1 MKVEFIETLVYF
13 IFVLGVLVFVHELGH
28 FLVAKKSGIRVEQF
42 SLGFPPKAFGI
53 TVGETEY
60 CISWLPLGGYVKL
73 AGMSD
78 FGNEEVKN
86 EPWEFQSKSRAVQAA
101 VMAAGPAMNFLL
113 GFLLILGIRLGAG
126 EEVLQITQIGRV
138 EPGSQLAGYGI
149 GEGDRV
155 LSVDGTA
162 VNDWQQLIQSLR
174 GAPTVSVDVLT
185 ADGDARTMRISTDPS
200 VGLGIEPLLTSTA
213 GSVVPGYP
221 AAKAGIIVG
230 DRIVSV
236 DEMAVDQWAIMRERI
251 SARPGMEIEIRWIRD
266 GAELSAQIVPKPEV
280 TEQGTIGLIGIGP
293 SMQPTMRV
301 PVSLGVAIERS
312 GQDLVGYTTLMFTI
326 VKRLVFGEMSGRLL
340 AGPVG
345 IAQMAGAKA
354 RQGWEALLNFMAM
367 LSINLAVLN
376 LLPIPA
382 LDGGHLMILSAEALT
397 RRSLSARQKEV
408 LQQAGFALLLCL
420 MVYVTFGD
428 ISRILGWFN

>member
-1 MKVEFIETLVYF
+1 MEFIETMVSF

-60 CISWLPLGGYVKL
+60 CISWLPLGGYVKV

-78 FGNEEVKN
+78 FGNEDVKN
-86 EPWEFQSKSRAVQAA
+86 EPWEFQSKSKAIQMS

-113 GFLLILGIRLGAG
+113 GFLLILAIRLGAG

-138 EPGSQLAGYGI
+138 EPGSSLIDYGI
-149 GEGDRV
+149 RDGDRV
-155 LSVDGTA
+155 LAVDGTA
-162 VNDWQQLIQSLR
+162 VHDWRQLIQSLR
-174 GAPTVSVDVLT
+174 SAPTVSVDVLT
-185 ADGDARTMRISTDPS
+185 ADGDANTLSVSADPS
-200 VGLGIEPLLTSTA
+200 ISLGIEPLLTSIA
-213 GSVVPGYP
+213 GTVVPGYP
-221 AAKAGIIVG
+221 AERAGIVAG

-236 DEMAVDQWAIMRERI
+236 DEMAVDQWANMRERI
-251 SARPGMEIEIRWIRD
+251 SARPGKEFEIRWVRD
-266 GAELSAQIVPKPEV
+266 EVEMSARIVPKPE
-280 TEQGTIGLIGIGP
+280 ESEKGTIGLIGIGP
-293 SMQPTMRV
+293 SMQPTTRI

-354 RQGWEALLNFMAM
+354 RLGWEALLDFMAM

-382 LDGGHLMILSAEALT
+382 LDGGHLMILSAEAVT
-397 RRSLSARQKEV
+397 RRSLSVRQKEI

-428 ISRILGWFN
+428 ISRIFGWFN